1 MKRLPPNLAPPNP
14 LRVAT
19 AGGHG
24 VRSCPVPSR
33 SLGRDRIMNEMVGF
47 LDLVK
52 IIGYF
57 SIVLTKLS
65 YFDAGNPSC

>member
-1 MKRLPPNLAPPNP
+1 
-14 LRVAT
+14 
-19 AGGHG
+19 
-24 VRSCPVPSR
+24 
-33 SLGRDRIMNEMVGF
+33 MNEMVGF

-57 SIVLTKLS
+57 SIILTKLS